1 MGVYLDSWLLEL
13 ALALSTLLLAAHLSF
28 QWRYQYWKKKGV
40 PYLEPSFPFGNLG
53 HSLLGQKFFGDVL
66 RELYEKAKG
75 KRFIGI
81 YSILRPVLLVRDP
94 EIVRHILIKDF
105 ASFRER
111 GIFMDDEEPLNRHLF
126 WLPAQEWQH
135 RRAKLT
141 PAFSS
146 GKLKGLFQL
155 IQECGRELAEVAT
168 EMARRGDPVEVRE
181 VASRFTTD
189 AIVSVGFGLSS
200 DSQRN
205 PNSVFRD
212 WSSKAFATGLL
223 SSLSVRL
230 NFMSPR
236 LASLLRIKGSFK
248 EASIPFRK
256 MIADNVEYREKNNVT
271 RNDFFNLLMQIKN
284 KGFVDGDK
292 PQIGKN
298 TERIDFPLEDLA
310 AECLGFFAG
319 GFETSASTISYSL
332 YELALHEDIQSNLQ
346 LEIDSVLQR
355 YDGNITYDGIAE
367 MSYLDKVVSETLR
380 KYPPL
385 SFLNRDCVEPY
396 RIPDSD
402 VVVDRGTGIL
412 ISLFGLHYDP
422 EHFPDPERYDPERF
436 SEEQKAKRSPYVYLP
451 FGDGPHICIGKRLG
465 LLQTKVG
472 LVNILS
478 KCSVRPT
485 EKTTRHVTY
494 NSRGVML
501 VPAKEIELKFVKR

>member
-1 MGVYLDSWLLEL
+1 M
-13 ALALSTLLLAAHLSF
+13 
-28 QWRYQYWKKKGV
+28 Q
-40 PYLEPSFPFGNLG
+40 N
-53 HSLLGQKFFGDVL
+53 
-66 RELYEKAKG
+66 
-75 KRFIGI
+75 
-81 YSILRPVLLVRDP
+81 
-94 EIVRHILIKDF
+94 
-105 ASFRER
+105 
-111 GIFMDDEEPLNRHLF
+111 
-126 WLPAQEWQH
+126 
-135 RRAKLT
+135 
-141 PAFSS
+141 FS
-146 GKLKGLFQL
+146 
-155 IQECGRELAEVAT
+155 
-168 EMARRGDPVEVRE
+168 
-181 VASRFTTD
+181 
-189 AIVSVGFGLSS
+189 
-200 DSQRN
+200 
-205 PNSVFRD
+205 
-212 WSSKAFATGLL
+212 
-223 SSLSVRL
+223 
-230 NFMSPR
+230 
-236 LASLLRIKGSFK
+236 
-248 EASIPFRK
+248 
-256 MIADNVEYREKNNVT
+256 
-271 RNDFFNLLMQIKN
+271 
-284 KGFVDGDK
+284 
-292 PQIGKN
+292 
-298 TERIDFPLEDLA
+298 LEDLA

-355 YDGNITYDGIAE
+355 HDGNITYDGIAE

-385 SFLNRDCVEPY
+385 SFLNRDCVKPY

-436 SEEQKAKRSPYVYLP
+436 SEEQKAERNPYVYLP

-501 VPAKEIELKFVKR
+501 APTKEIELKFVKR